1 MKKNTKLNKILC
13 LMLLI
18 ILFISNL
25 FIGTPVKYNIMYLNF
40 IVNAITLIYIFIH
53 YIKEK
58 EKININKIDACVIV
72 IALSTFI
79 PLIFNT
85 YIRLAD
91 TIEYILRYITVLNIY
106 MITKIVSKNNK
117 QVVDRVLDIII
128 FSSIILIIFGI
139 DMMTQNIFQ
148 RFYDIL
154 GIPKIINESIYRM
167 GSLFKYPNTF
177 GVFLVISILVSI
189 TRYINKENKNFKNIY
204 VVALFIQM
212 FALLMTYSRWS
223 FLVLILA
230 LITLLLCIK
239 DKNKRDDLI
248 KILVAS
254 GISAGILYII
264 FNKILNSENYIWL
277 YILLITQSIIFYVII
292 GYLERIKIRYN
303 KKILLLIMSIFIIG
317 LIIIVYS
324 LVFCNNIELFKNINS
339 KAVYRKQN
347 ILVEPNQSY
356 VVEINIESSSNI
368 KDNFKIQCKEINE
381 YGEEIAIHEEW
392 FDNYKGNININFI
405 TKEQTKT
412 ISLVFNST
420 KENSNGFLK
429 VNEVKINGNEEKINY
444 GIIPIELINRIS
456 KLNMDLS
463 SFSGRLEYYKCSLEI
478 IKDNFFTGAGGYA
491 WKNSN
496 QQTETNGIAE
506 HSYPLQLFIQNGVIS
521 FIAYI
526 VLIIIIIKNMIKIL
540 KNNGKFE
547 EICIYL
553 IILSLVLHSLFDF
566 DMYFL
571 NILIIFYMF
580 IAIIS
585 SQDEDSGIIL
595 NHRYSYLYTIII
607 AVALYFSFG
616 EAFTSLVGD
625 KINSYNYIEAK
636 IYMVPYDYTF
646 RRDKINY
653 LSTIKNAN
661 LNNYNKDALF
671 NKNKEI
677 IKEEKYIIHKE
688 KNNNYDDINRIIIN
702 YIDIINTEN
711 ESEILA
717 EIDSNFNLL
726 KEKKETVY
734 SAMESRF
741 NRKYFNENIEQFLEK
756 IKEENDFSEESID
769 DNN

>member
-189 TRYINKENKNFKNIY
+189 TRYMNKENKNFKNIY

-429 VNEVKINGNEEKINY
+429 VNGVKINGNEEKINY

-478 IKDNFFTGAGGYA
+478 IKDNFFTGAGGYT

-625 KINSYNYIEAK
+625 KINSYNYLEAK

-661 LNNYNKDALF
+661 LNNFNKDELF
-671 NKNKEI
+671 NISKEI

-711 ESEILA
+711 ESEILT